1 MIRLIALLLTVMTG
15 FSGLVYEVAWQKYLA
30 TLLGS
35 HSEATASVLAIFLGG
50 LSVGYWLFGQVTRR
64 HVVRSEEAG
73 VPPRLLL
80 IYGSLEA
87 GIGVYVIAFP
97 WLFRAV
103 QALSYALP
111 HGTGGVGFAIDVALA
126 TLLIGPASVLMG
138 GTIPIL
144 TQGLA
149 RSLEDATRF
158 HAFVYAFN
166 TAGAFVGALAAGFY
180 LIPALGLVNVML
192 AMGCINLVAGG
203 IFIALGVR
211 GREVV
216 SLATETAGEGAKL
229 EGFATYAFVSLLSGF
244 AMMTIQT
251 AVIRIAG
258 LSFGSSQFTFSMVV
272 AVFVLCIALG
282 SFAVSALGRIPT
294 WLIVGNQWLLAA
306 LFLALYPKLDEMPHW
321 IWLLRLIFRDID
333 AAFLVYYLAGFVGI
347 LVLLGLPVILS
358 GAVLP
363 LLFHQMRTQVDH
375 LGDLAGSLYSWNT
388 VGSLLGALLGG
399 YAFFYWFD
407 LHEIMRIAILA
418 LLAAALLLTLQ
429 IYALQKVWAGLL
441 VPLVLLVML
450 LPSWD
455 PTLLYAGLFRRR
467 EVMPFAF
474 DGIDSIREQ
483 KPKWFADNIIYAED
497 DPITSVTVR
506 RYQYGEIESLSIS
519 TNGKSDGDTYVDY
532 TTMGMAAVLPALLAD
547 QARSAFVIGWG
558 TGVTAGEL
566 AAMKSI
572 ERVDVAEISPGVMNA
587 APLFDFANM
596 NASTHSK
603 IDVIESDAYRAL
615 MRSEVDYDLVISE
628 PSNPWVAGVEMLF
641 SKEFLEAAKA
651 KLTEG
656 GVYCQW
662 FHQYETDS
670 ETVAL
675 VMRTYREVF
684 DHVAVWRANSYD
696 LLIMGFNKPGPALD
710 HYRLEARAEQPDLKA
725 ALMRSRVGSFPALL
739 AHEVL
744 PLGVLHA
751 ADLPGPIHTLYHP
764 ILSDEAGRA
773 FFRGARGQLPFTGYG
788 EPARLG
794 HANSMTRAW
803 MERHAEGPSAEARA
817 DYASQRCAL
826 SREGCRPLVEHWL
839 EETPNDRR
847 LRHLLDDLVNDEHT
861 QWPDDGGVARHLF
874 GDGSEIV
881 AAGRLRPDQ
890 AFRLT
895 ETYMQAY
902 SHGMP
907 FSPRALESVWSS
919 CSRRHRDQTQ
929 CERDLLRA
937 QSEGAASFTDEELDA
952 AVDRCVAEK
961 PNARVC
967 IDGRVQIGDLLERGI
982 VPAALE
988 EWREFESHA
997 AAR

>member
-64 HVVRSEEAG
+64 HVVRSEAAG

-87 GIGVYVIAFP
+87 GIGAYVIAFP
-97 WLFRAV
+97 WLFKAV

-111 HGTGGVGFAIDVALA
+111 YGTGGFGFAIDVLLA

-211 GREVV
+211 GRAVV
-216 SLATETAGEGAKL
+216 SLSTESAGEGDKL
-229 EGFATYAFVSLLSGF
+229 EGFAIYAFVSLLSGF

-251 AVIRIAG
+251 AIIRIAG

-282 SFAVSALGRIPT
+282 SFAVSALSRIPT
-294 WLIVGNQWLLAA
+294 WLIVGNQWLLAV
-306 LFLALYPKLDEMPHW
+306 LFVVLYPRLDEMPHW
-321 IWLLRLIFRDID
+321 IWQLRLIFRDID

-347 LVLLGLPVILS
+347 LTLLGLPVILS

-388 VGSLLGALLGG
+388 VGSLFGALVGG
-399 YAFFYWFD
+399 YALFYWFD
-407 LHEIMRIAILA
+407 LHEIMRIAIYA
-418 LLAAALLLTLQ
+418 LLAAALLLTIQ
-429 IYALQKVWAGLL
+429 IYALQKAWAGLL
-441 VPLVLLVML
+441 VPLLLFIYL
-450 LPSWD
+450 LPAWD

-474 DGIDSIREQ
+474 DGVDSIREQ
-483 KPKWFADNIIYAED
+483 KPRWFDDNIVYTED

-506 RYQYGEIESLSIS
+506 NWKYGNIDSLSIS
-519 TNGKSDGDTYVDY
+519 TNGKSDGDTYIDY
-532 TTMGMAAVLPALLAD
+532 TTMGLAAVLPAMLAD
-547 QARSAFVIGWG
+547 EARTAFVIGWG

-566 AAMKSI
+566 AAMKSV

-596 NASTHSK
+596 NASTQSK
-603 IDVIESDAYRAL
+603 IEVIESDAYRAL
-615 MRSEVDYDLVISE
+615 MRSDVDYDLVISE

-641 SKEFLEAAKA
+641 SREFLEAAKA
-651 KLTEG
+651 KLTPG

-662 FHQYETDS
+662 FHQYETDT
-670 ETVAL
+670 ETVEL

-684 DHVAVWRANSYD
+684 DYVAVWRANSYD

-710 HYRLEARAEQPDLKA
+710 HYRLEARAAQPDLKA
-725 ALMRSRVGSFPALL
+725 ALLRSRVRSFSALL

-751 ADLPGPIHTLYHP
+751 ADLSGPIHTLYHP
-764 ILSDEAGRA
+764 ILSDAAGRA
-773 FFRGARGQLPFTGYG
+773 FYRGERGELPFTGYG
-788 EPARLG
+788 EPARIG

-803 MERHAEGPSAEARA
+803 FERFQGGPSSEALA
-817 DYASQRCAL
+817 DYAAERCTLA
-826 SREGCRPLVEHWL
+826 REECLPLVEHWL
-839 EETPNDRR
+839 DERPGDRR
-847 LRHLLDDLVNDEHT
+847 LGHLRDDLLNDERIA
-861 QWPDDGGVARHLF
+861 WPDDGGVAQYLW
-874 GDGSEIV
+874 GDGAEIL
-881 AAGRLRPDQ
+881 AAGPLRPDQ

-895 ETYMQAY
+895 ETYMRAY
-902 SHGMP
+902 SHGLP
-907 FSPRALESVWSS
+907 FSPRALEAVWSA
-919 CSRRHRDQTQ
+919 CSRSHRNRTK
-929 CERDLLRA
+929 CEGDLLRA
-937 QSEGAASFTDEELDA
+937 QVEGAASFSEAELDA
-952 AVDRCVAEK
+952 AIDRCAAEM
-961 PNARVC
+961 PASRVC
-967 IDGRVQIGDLLERGI
+967 VDGRVQIGGLLENGT
-982 VPAALE
+982 VPPALL
-988 EWREFESHA
+988 EWQELGSHA
-997 AAR
+997 AGG